1 MKIRNIIKTLTFRIA
16 FPVITISLLAYAFLY
31 VLVLEHISRFV
42 LETIDAQMEEMKRDI
57 YELCDDSIN
66 RLIKKGR
73 YNPQRILIAKAEVLE
88 RIERFMEN
96 NNLEGFIKEKGQ
108 MIFITDGLEGKDIS
122 EIKPSKKLF
131 MKTFGDKGYY
141 ISSIS
146 FQPWNWEIF
155 LFKEKRYYESLQKK
169 VYLSYGVTGLIIGGA
184 IIFLFCLLHLNVH
197 RPIRMI
203 INRLKAGGLPDYK
216 GTEEIE
222 FLSNTIKTTLES
234 LRQETR
240 LLDNIYHVAITRRGE
255 EFFDEVVLTI
265 HRLFGLN
272 SLIARLSPDGEYA
285 DAVSLLIDN
294 ELKKGIRI
302 NLKGTPCEDVIR
314 KKHMCVMERDA
325 HRQYPQA
332 PLLTSTQAESFI
344 GLAIFNR
351 KGEIVGI
358 MNAFG
363 KEREFSDVDIKAFQT
378 IGQIVAIEFERIEEE
393 KEKERIREQL
403 FQAQKMEAIGTL
415 AGGIAHDFNNML
427 QAILGY
433 ASLLKMNTPKD
444 HPSYHA
450 LDVIEK
456 TSLRAAELTKQ
467 LLGFARK
474 GKYIVETIN
483 INDLVQ
489 DVYKIIS
496 RTFDRSIE
504 IKLNLDK
511 NGLLIEGD
519 RSQLTSVILNLCV
532 NARDAMPE
540 GGVLTIETFEKTV
553 EAGEIIHPDARPGR
567 YAALSVTDT
576 GTGMDE
582 ETMKHIFEPFFTT
595 KEVGKGTGMGLAMAY
610 GVVQNHGGFIT
621 VESSLKKGSRFI
633 IYLPL
638 LEGALK
644 EGVSEMGEF
653 IQLEKSK
660 GRILIIEDEKSIRSF
675 TKKTLEEIG
684 YEVIEAVDGIEA
696 IEIYKREKDN
706 LDLVILDL
714 ILPKLNGIDVFK
726 RIKELNPAQKVI
738 ISTGYGLK
746 SHLEEL
752 FGKDTVAAFLEKPYT
767 YITLTTAL
775 KKALYGYKLDDD

>member
-1 MKIRNIIKTLTFRIA
+1 MKIRDITKTLTFRIA
-16 FPVITISLLAYAFLY
+16 FPVITILVLAYAILY
-31 VLVLEHISRFV
+31 ILVLEDISRFV
-42 LETIDAQMEEMKRDI
+42 LETIDTQMKEMKQDI
-57 YELCDDSIN
+57 YELCDESIN

-73 YNPQRILIAKAEVLE
+73 YNPQRIVIAKAEVLE
-88 RIERFMEN
+88 RINKFMES
-96 NNLEGFIKEKGQ
+96 NNLEGFIKEKGRL
-108 MIFITDGLEGKDIS
+108 IFITDGLEGK
-122 EIKPSKKLF
+122 EILEITPSKKLF
-131 MKTFGDKGYY
+131 MKTFDGKKYY

-146 FQPWNWEIF
+146 FQPWDWDIF
-155 LFKEKRYYESLQKK
+155 LLKEKRYYESLQKK
-169 VYLSYGVTGLIIGGA
+169 VYLSYGITAIVIAGA

-197 RPIRMI
+197 KPIRI
-203 INRLKAGGLPDYK
+203 IVERLKSGSLPDYK

-222 FLSNTIKTTLES
+222 FLSNTIKTTLGA
-234 LRQETR
+234 LKQETR

-255 EFFDEVVLTI
+255 EFFDEVILTI

-272 SLIARLSPDGEYA
+272 SLIARLSPEGEYA

-302 NLKGTPCEDVIR
+302 NLKGTPCEDVIK
-314 KKHMCVMERDA
+314 KKHMCVMEKDA

-332 PLLTSTQAESFI
+332 SLLASTQSESFI

-363 KEREFSDVDIKAFQT
+363 KERGFSEVDIKAFQT

-393 KEKERIREQL
+393 KEKDRIREQL

-433 ASLLKMNTPKD
+433 ASLLKMNIPKD
-444 HPSYHA
+444 HPSYNA

-456 TSLRAAELTKQ
+456 TSIRAAELTKQ

-474 GKYIVETIN
+474 GKYIIETMN

-504 IKLNLDK
+504 IKLNLDSK
-511 NGLLIEGD
+511 GPLVEGD

-532 NARDAMPE
+532 NARDAMPD
-540 GGVLTIETFEKTV
+540 GGALTIETFEKTV
-553 EAGEIIHPDARPGR
+553 KPEELLHPDARPIK
-567 YAALSVTDT
+567 YAAVSVTDT
-576 GTGMDE
+576 GIGMDE

-621 VESSLKKGSRFI
+621 VESSPKKGSRFI

-644 EGVSEMGEF
+644 EGVKEMGEF
-653 IQLEKSK
+653 IQTSMSK

-675 TKKTLEEIG
+675 TRKTLEEIG

-696 IEIYKREKDN
+696 IEVYRREKGK
-706 LDLVILDL
+706 LDLIILDL
-714 ILPKLNGIDVFK
+714 ILPRLNGIDVFK
-726 RIKELNPAQKVI
+726 KIKEMNPDQKII

-746 SHLEEL
+746 EHIEEL
-752 FGKDTVAAFLEKPYT
+752 LGSDQIAAFLEKPYT

-775 KKALYGYKLDDD
+775 KKALYGYELD